1 MSGNLVVGSLLGA
14 VAGNMAGLTTLVA
27 GLTRS
32 VQRAAIGG
40 GTISRDVAE
49 LAAGIAFHGLCLA
62 IAGKVVRATALVAGS
77 RSGATGESSTGRET
91 SVATTG
97 DGGSTSTHTDT
108 DTDTDTD
115 TSGVRARS
123 GQVAR
128 LAAVIAAPVSSGAAQ
143 TESRAIGLNMS

>member
-1 MSGNLVVGSLLGA
+1 
-14 VAGNMAGLTTLVA
+14 MAGLTTLVA

-49 LAAGIAFHGLCLA
+49 LAAGIALHGLCLA

-108 DTDTDTD
+108 DTDTDT
-115 TSGVRARS
+115 SGVRARS

-143 TESRAIGLNMS
+143 TESRAIGLDMS

>member
-1 MSGNLVVGSLLGA
+1 
-14 VAGNMAGLTTLVA
+14 MAGLTTLVA

-108 DTDTDTD
+108 DTDTDT
-115 TSGVRARS
+115 SGVRARS